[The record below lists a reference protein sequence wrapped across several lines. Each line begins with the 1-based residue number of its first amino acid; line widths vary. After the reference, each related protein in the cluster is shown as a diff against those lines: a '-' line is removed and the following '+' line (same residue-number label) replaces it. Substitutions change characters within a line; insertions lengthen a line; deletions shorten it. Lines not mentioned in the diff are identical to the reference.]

1 MRLEIFSEHLPEDR
15 QHLQQKKK
23 KKVYRIKARF
33 NLKVPINESGRSYL
47 SLICFRSHPVRVHQ
61 SNVLARVIESW

>member
-23 KKVYRIKARF
+23 KCTELRHGSI
-33 NLKVPINESGRSYL
+33 LKVPINESGRSYL

-61 SNVLARVIESW
+61 SNVLARVIEGW